1 MKVILLCD
9 VKGQGKKDQIINVSD
24 GYARNFLLAKGLA
37 TEATKS
43 NLNDLKGKQ
52 ESIEY
57 KIKTDTDE
65 AKKIAEQMKEIVVN
79 LKAKAGDNGK
89 LFGSITSKD
98 VHISHD
104 EYLSGKYQSVSSRS
118 GEHYAR
124 VWYIGNDIDAGKTF
138 INGKLCTKAGHT
150 LDEGDIV
157 SVRGKG

>member
-1 MKVILLCD
+1 MKVILTQD
-9 VKGQGKKDQIINVSD
+9 VKGQGKKGQVINVSD

-65 AKKIAEQMKEIVVN
+65 AKRIAEQMKEIVVN

-98 VHISHD
+98 VSEALTSQHHIKLDKKKFVLPDGIKS
-104 EYLSGKYQSVSSRS
+104 LGTTQV
-118 GEHYAR
+118 
-124 VWYIGNDIDAGKTF
+124 DIKIHPGVLA
-138 INGKLCTKAGHT
+138 KLKVNVES
-150 LDEGDIV
+150 L
-157 SVRGKG
+157 

>member
-1 MKVILLCD
+1 MKVILTQD
-9 VKGQGKKDQIINVSD
+9 VKGQGKKGQVVDVSD

-52 ESIEY
+52 ESAEY

-65 AKKIAEQMKEIVVN
+65 AKKIAEQMKALVVN

-98 VHISHD
+98 VADALTAQHHIKLD
-104 EYLSGKYQSVSSRS
+104 KKKFVIPDGIKTLGVTEVTVKLYTGISG
-118 GEHYAR
+118 
-124 VWYIGNDIDAGKTF
+124 
-138 INGKLCTKAGHT
+138 T
-150 LDEGDIV
+150 LKVNVE
-157 SVRGKG
+157 KQ